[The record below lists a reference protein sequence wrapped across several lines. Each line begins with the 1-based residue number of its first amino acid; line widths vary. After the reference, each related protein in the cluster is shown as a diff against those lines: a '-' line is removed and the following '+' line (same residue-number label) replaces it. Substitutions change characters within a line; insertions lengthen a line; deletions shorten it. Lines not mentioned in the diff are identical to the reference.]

1 MFILKDATMIYDM
14 DKEEKVY
21 AMKSMNITFP
31 DKGLVG
37 IIGPSGSGKSTLMYT
52 MSTLKKLT
60 SGDVSY
66 NGKSL
71 SSISDSEKQ
80 ALRRNEFGFVFQ
92 RHYLINYM
100 TALDNA
106 IIAANM
112 PVNEARKKAADLLL
126 EIGLKKNEL
135 KHRPNKLS
143 GGQRQRVAIA
153 RAMMNDPKVLFA
165 DEPTASLDHE
175 NAFLVM
181 ERLKEYAK
189 DRLVIVITHDTSI
202 IKDADMTVKIWD
214 GSISEVE
221 TKGETA

>member
-1 MFILKDATMIYDM
+1 MFELKEATMIYDM

-21 AMKSMNITFP
+21 AMKGMNLTFP

-60 SGDVSY
+60 SGDILY

-71 SSISDSEKQ
+71 ETINESDKQ
-80 ALRRNEFGFVFQ
+80 HLRRNEFGFVFQ

-106 IIAANM
+106 TVAATI
-112 PVNEARKKAADLLL
+112 PVNQAREKAEKLLL
-126 EIGLKKNEL
+126 DIGLKKSEL
-135 KHRPNKLS
+135 HHKPTKLS

-181 ERLKEYAK
+181 DRLKEYSK

-202 IKDADMTVKIWD
+202 IEGADMIVKIWD
-214 GSISEVE
+214 GSVSDVSV
-221 TKGETA
+221 KGE

>member
-1 MFILKDATMIYDM
+1 MFELHDATMIYDM

-21 AMKSMNITFP
+21 AMKSMNLTLP
-31 DKGLVG
+31 DRGLIG

-60 SGDVSY
+60 SGDVLY

-71 SSISDSEKQ
+71 SSISDAQKQ
-80 ALRRNEFGFVFQ
+80 HLRRNEFGFVFQ

-100 TALDNA
+100 SAMDNA
-106 IIAANM
+106 TLAATTS
-112 PVNEARKKAADLLL
+112 VVEARKKAEKLLL
-126 EIGLKKNEL
+126 EIGLKKSEL
-135 KHRPNKLS
+135 HHKPTKLS

-181 ERLKEYAK
+181 DRLKEYAK
-189 DRLVIVITHDTSI
+189 ERLVIVITHDTSI
-202 IKDADMTVKIWD
+202 IQDADMIVKIWD
-214 GSISEVE
+214 GSIAEVE
-221 TKGETA
+221 TKEA

>member
-1 MFILKDATMIYDM
+1 MFELHDATMIYDM

-21 AMKSMNITFP
+21 AMKSMNLTLP
-31 DKGLVG
+31 DKGLIG

-60 SGDVSY
+60 SGEILY

-71 SSISDSEKQ
+71 SDISSSEKQ
-80 ALRRNEFGFVFQ
+80 DLRRNEFGFVFQ
-92 RHYLINYM
+92 RHYLINYL
-100 TALDNA
+100 TALENA
-106 IIAANM
+106 TVAATL
-112 PVNEARKKAADLLL
+112 PVGEARQKAEKLLL
-126 EIGLKKNEL
+126 EIGLKKSEL
-135 KHRPNKLS
+135 NHRPNKLS

-181 ERLKEYAK
+181 ERLREYAK
-189 DRLVIVITHDTSI
+189 ERLVIVITHDVSI
-202 IKDADMTVKIWD
+202 IEDADMIVKIWD
-214 GSISEVE
+214 GSISDVAV
-221 TKGETA
+221 KGA

>member
-1 MFILKDATMIYDM
+1 MFTLKDATMIYDM

-21 AMKSMNITFP
+21 AMKSINATFP
-31 DKGLVG
+31 DTGLVG

-80 ALRRNEFGFVFQ
+80 NLRRNEFGFVFQ

-106 IIAANM
+106 IVAANI
-112 PVNEARKKAADLLL
+112 PVSEAKEKAEKLLL
-126 EIGLKKNEL
+126 EIGLKKSEL
-135 KHRPNKLS
+135 KHKPSKLS

-175 NAFLVM
+175 NAFMVM

-189 DRLVIVITHDTSI
+189 DRLVVVITHDTSI
-202 IKDADMTVKIWD
+202 ISDADMTIKIWD
-214 GSISEVE
+214 GKIADVE
-221 TKGETA
+221 TKGV